1 MTAIARLILPI
12 LRWCGR
18 WLIRRS
24 IKRGVPAIL
33 RRIAGRIDEFEDRV
47 DEWIARRG
55 KAKTVTRARQCER
68 RIRWLKFRIRWR
80 VRVVQFLEKYRAR
93 LTRKALEI
101 ADGQFDR
108 LDERLPDW
116 APRDSWDQWRKAA

>member
-33 RRIAGRIDEFEDRV
+33 RRIAGRIDEFRDRF
-47 DEWIARRG
+47 EELREKARH
-55 KAKTVTRARQCER
+55 AKTALMR
-68 RIRWLKFRIRWR
+68 RRCGRRMKWLQFRISWR
-80 VRVVQFLEKYRAR
+80 ERLVRFLEKYRAR
-93 LTRKALEI
+93 LTRAALEG
-101 ADGQFDR
+101 ADRAIDR